1 MGTRKIIYP
10 WERERTAEFSAVVND
25 IIKDIVEIK
34 HPFFFNWLKTLE
46 SKLKQEVATNEFEAK
61 IIALLSNHD
70 KELFCDKAALKYF
83 YEQGLGQEVNQI
95 PEHERRIL
103 GRMYGDETL
112 FLDINQAPYLP
123 FYYGDTGFRFFTTH
137 GQWRDAKNCRQ
148 INPDFS
154 LGFMDIKMK

>member
-1 MGTRKIIYP
+1 M
-10 WERERTAEFSAVVND
+10 AND

-46 SKLKQEVATNEFEAK
+46 SKLKQEVATNEFEVK

-137 GQWRDAKNCRQ
+137 GQWRDANNSRSVKT
-148 INPDFS
+148 
-154 LGFMDIKMK
+154 